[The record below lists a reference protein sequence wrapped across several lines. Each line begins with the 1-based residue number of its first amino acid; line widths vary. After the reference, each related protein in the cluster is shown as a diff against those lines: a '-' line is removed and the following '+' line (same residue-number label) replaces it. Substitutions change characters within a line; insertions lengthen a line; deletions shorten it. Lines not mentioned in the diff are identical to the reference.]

1 MNPDVIEQM
10 PAGEGVN
17 KPASGS
23 YGDGVEL
30 SRLQSALPGAQ
41 PSQPSATAPAP
52 PPMTPRTPPPVPA
65 GLPAALF
72 GPTTQPDI
80 PVSTPP
86 SMPTPVAG
94 TAPEQ
99 RIQLLDAYANN
110 SAFSEESRA
119 YFRQYRDR
127 LLRGGQ

>member
-1 MNPDVIEQM
+1 MNSPDVIEQM
-10 PAGEGVN
+10 PAGGGVN
-17 KPASGS
+17 KPESGT

-41 PSQPSATAPAP
+41 PAQSSPTMPAP
-52 PPMTPRTPPPVPA
+52 PPMTPRPPQPQST
-65 GLPAALF
+65 GLPSALF

-86 SMPTPVAG
+86 SLPTPVAG
-94 TAPEQ
+94 TPPEQ
-99 RIQLLDAYANN
+99 RIQLLDSYSNN
-110 SAFSEESRA
+110 PAFSEESRA

-127 LLRGGQ
+127 LIRGA